1 MIVVE
6 MHLDRPE
13 AVFRETEVRKAREL
27 AQLLADEH
35 NRAVNVYR
43 VRGAR
48 RTLLH
53 QATKSRI
60 SGRR

>member
-6 MHLDRPE
+6 MHVDRPE
-13 AVFRETEVRKAREL
+13 AVFREKDVRRAREF

-35 NRAVNVYR
+35 DRHVNVYR
-43 VRGAR
+43 VRGNR

-53 QATKSRI
+53 QAKKSRFL
-60 SGRR
+60 GRR